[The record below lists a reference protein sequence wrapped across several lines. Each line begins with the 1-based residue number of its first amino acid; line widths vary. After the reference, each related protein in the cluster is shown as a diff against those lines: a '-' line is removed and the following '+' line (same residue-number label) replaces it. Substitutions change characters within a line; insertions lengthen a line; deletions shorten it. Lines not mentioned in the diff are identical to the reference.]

1 MYFLYNLKGIKEKC
15 ENLPFL
21 KNKTIPTNSAK
32 RFGKKNTEY
41 WPSLRVCVD

>member
-32 RFGKKNTEY
+32 RFGKKKYGILALTQ
-41 WPSLRVCVD
+41 SLC